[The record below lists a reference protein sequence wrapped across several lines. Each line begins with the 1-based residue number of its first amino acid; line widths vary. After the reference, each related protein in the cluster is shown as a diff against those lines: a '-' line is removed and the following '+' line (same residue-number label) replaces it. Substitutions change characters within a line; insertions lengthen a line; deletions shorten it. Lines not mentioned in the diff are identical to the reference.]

1 MTTIINE
8 DDHLGEIE
16 TDEDVT
22 TDTGESD
29 SDETV
34 ESSSNT
40 TSTGTSTSSTL
51 EIVRSYANNS
61 TNTEREMVGNCM
73 VCYTELDVFNIVNME
88 CGHRMCNKCFPRWMS
103 TNASCPSCRYK
114 LGVRIQLTDDE
125 LTREIGQ
132 LHSHY
137 MYTADKFFRRHK
149 DYVNLKRTTDAL
161 MARQISLYNQ
171 AEETEGMIIGAAMAI
186 EEVDMELS
194 EEEKI
199 LCKPRLAHAKSMKNT
214 HWMRGYNRGYERGVK
229 LVHKQQDRVYDVLE
243 VTRGPNLFDYGF
255 TKDKLKKAPLDEE
268 YGEKYRSK
276 AKEKTNKK
284 VRLRKR
290 TREADSASEEE
301 VVQEATMEAV
311 AEEVV

>member
-16 TDEDVT
+16 TDEDVS
-22 TDTGESD
+22 TDTDESD
-29 SDETV
+29 TDDTI
-34 ESSSNT
+34 ESSSNISS
-40 TSTGTSTSSTL
+40 TSNSSTSTSEL

-61 TNTEREMVGNCM
+61 TNTEREMIGNCM

-114 LGVRIQLTDDE
+114 LGTRIQLTDDE
-125 LTREIGQ
+125 LRREIGEIHSYY
-132 LHSHY
+132 LH
-137 MYTADKFFRRHK
+137 TADKFFKRHK
-149 DYVNLKRTTDAL
+149 EYVNLKRTTDSL

-171 AEETEGMIIGAAMAI
+171 VEETEGVVIGASVAI

-194 EEEKI
+194 EEEKR
-199 LCKPRLAHAKSMKNT
+199 LCTPKLAYAKSMKNT
-214 HWMRGYNRGYERGVK
+214 HWMRGFNRGYKRGVD
-229 LVHKQQDRVYDVLE
+229 LVHKQQDRVYDALE

-255 TKDKLKKAPLDEE
+255 TKENMKKTPLDDE
-268 YGEKYRSK
+268 YGEKYRKK

-284 VRLRKR
+284 LRLRKR
-290 TREADSASEEE
+290 NRESKSSEDEDI
-301 VVQEATMEAV
+301 V

>member
-8 DDHLGEIE
+8 DHLGEIE

-34 ESSSNT
+34 ESSST
-40 TSTGTSTSSTL
+40 STSTGTGSTL

-61 TNTEREMVGNCM
+61 TNTEREMGGNCM
-73 VCYTELDVFNIVNME
+73 VCYVELDIFNIVNMP
-88 CGHRMCNKCFPRWMS
+88 CSHKMCNKCFPRWMS

-114 LGVRIQLTDDE
+114 MGTRVQLTDYE
-125 LTREIGQ
+125 LQREIGEI
-132 LHSHY
+132 HSHY
-137 MYTADKFFRRHK
+137 LYTADKFFKRHK
-149 DYVNLKRTTDAL
+149 DYVKLKQTTDAL

-194 EEEKI
+194 QEEKV
-199 LCKPRLAHAKSMKNT
+199 LCKPKLAHAKSMKNT
-214 HWMRGYNRGYERGVK
+214 PWMRGYNRGYERGVK

-255 TKDKLKKAPLDEE
+255 TKDKLKKTPLDEE

-276 AKEKTNKK
+276 ARAKTNKK
-284 VRLRKR
+284 VRIRKR
-290 TREADSASEEE
+290 TRESNPSSDEE
-301 VVQEATMEAV
+301 VQQDNLEAV